1 MYYRHTHYG
10 ISQRRCVLYCTISFS
25 LWRTMV
31 KMAIC
36 TPKCEQKW
44 LKINRGGGV
53 GGLEWRCPGWK
64 KIEKLTIRRGGTII
78 LDLRVIES
86 SSHITCSTILLNAMS
101 HLLFASFND
110 LFSSSFTFYFVFF
123 FALFEIKICTYYQKC
138 YFTFVVFHND
148 A

>member
-1 MYYRHTHYG
+1 MGSHRDDVCCTA
-10 ISQRRCVLYCTISFS
+10 QFLFLYDG
-25 LWRTMV
+25 LWW
-31 KMAIC
+31 
-36 TPKCEQKW
+36 KW
-44 LKINRGGGV
+44 LFVLQNVSKNDWKLIRGEGGGV

>member
-1 MYYRHTHYG
+1 MIFIYELVRFLMANFEVNGGLVQTYPLKNVF
-10 ISQRRCVLYCTISFS
+10 CVLWIFHN
-25 LWRTMV
+25 M
-31 KMAIC
+31 
-36 TPKCEQKW
+36 
-44 LKINRGGGV
+44 
-53 GGLEWRCPGWK
+53 EWRCPGWK